1 MDVLE
6 YEKARIRMCRT
17 MILKEGGCEACPLF
31 NGLKRRCGFAASIA
45 ENMDENAIRKNID
58 IVIKWAKD
66 HHVKTRKS
74 EFLKLFPN
82 AEMVNIER
90 TFCVAHFEPTKK
102 CKGVNPSEEQ
112 CIACRYRFWNEEV
125 PDND

>member
-66 HHVKTRKS
+66 HHVKTRQS

-82 AEMVNIER
+82 AEINDDGALCVRPCIVNDDIE
-90 TFCVAHFEPTKK
+90 CVGAGKD
-102 CKGVNPSEEQ
+102 CDD
-112 CIACRYRFWNEEV
+112 CRRKYWLTEV
-125 PDND
+125 DN